1 MTTSAQGRLAP
12 VAHRSVR
19 LKRFAVGDVDRLL
32 GWIDSAEFLAQWA
45 GPAFTWPLT
54 SEELLHY
61 EGSGLR
67 SVPRHVS
74 ELTQPARLIF
84 TVRDT
89 GGGEPL
95 GHAELNHI
103 DPHNLSATISRL
115 LVGDPQQRRQ
125 GYGTAILAALCG
137 LAFDHL
143 GLHRVDLYVMEANQP
158 ARACYEAFGFR
169 PEGHFREARRIG
181 DDFWSVDYLAM
192 LADEWRQRSS
202 PASNRP

>member
-1 MTTSAQGRLAP
+1 MTTSAHRQPARVAP
-12 VAHRSVR
+12 RGVR

-84 TVRDT
+84 TVRDA

-95 GHAELNHI
+95 GHAELNNI
-103 DPHNLSATISRL
+103 DPRNLSATISRL
-115 LVGDPQQRRQ
+115 LVGDPRRRHQ
-125 GYGTAILAALCG
+125 GYGTAILAALCS

-143 GLHRVDLYVMEANQP
+143 GLHRIDLYVMEANHA

-169 PEGHFREARRIG
+169 QEGHFREARRVG

-192 LADEWRQRSS
+192 LAAEWRQRSS
-202 PASNRP
+202 PASSRP